1 MHKYLNKSVSWQHNK
16 CARVCM
22 HVDLKRLLPSMSPDP
37 AEMQRA
43 IEVQLIR
50 CAVGTMTKGVQPQE
64 QRASANQEWV
74 FILVYVQYY
83 DVV

>member
-1 MHKYLNKSVSWQHNK
+1 M
-16 CARVCM
+16 RVC
-22 HVDLKRLLPSMSPDP
+22 VDLKRLLPSMSPDP

-50 CAVGTMTKGVQPQE
+50 CAVGTITKGVQPPE
-64 QRASANQEWV
+64 QRPSANQEWV
-74 FILVYVQYY
+74 FILVNFQHY

>member
-1 MHKYLNKSVSWQHNK
+1 
-16 CARVCM
+16 
-22 HVDLKRLLPSMSPDP
+22 MSPDP

-50 CAVGTMTKGVQPQE
+50 CAVGTMTKGVQPPE

-83 DVV
+83 NVV

>member
-1 MHKYLNKSVSWQHNK
+1 M
-16 CARVCM
+16 
-22 HVDLKRLLPSMSPDP
+22 KRLLPSMSPDP

-50 CAVGTMTKGVQPQE
+50 SAVASMTKNAKQPE

-74 FILVYVQYY
+74 SRSSVLSTAVAWFEGALGPSRSPDWTGV
-83 DVV
+83 